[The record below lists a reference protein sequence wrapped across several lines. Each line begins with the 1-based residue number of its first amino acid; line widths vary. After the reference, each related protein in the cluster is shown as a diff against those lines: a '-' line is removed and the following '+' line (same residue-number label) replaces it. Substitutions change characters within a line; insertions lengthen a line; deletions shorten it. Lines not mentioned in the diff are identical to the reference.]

1 MKLMK
6 VITTYVVLKQ
16 SLGIKFEST
25 GRVLRQFGRS
35 MGDIAIDEVGPRE
48 VAAFLRGKGR
58 LSATWTVKY
67 RALFGLYRFAISRGH
82 VDNSPL
88 PASRPKLPPPLSP
101 YVYSTDELRRLIE
114 ATATLYSVRSPLQV
128 PTYRMLLLVLYG
140 TGMRIS
146 EALGLTLRDVDLV
159 QRIITVRNTK
169 FYKTR
174 LVPIGPKLAQEL
186 GAHIGRRRQL
196 SMPDGEDSAVFATR
210 KGKPWGYQHVISL
223 FQRLRCAA
231 GVDCPA
237 GEPRPPRLHDI
248 RHTAAVHRV
257 IAWYRAG
264 KDVQRLLPQLAT
276 YLGHADIGSTQ
287 CYLRM
292 TPELLHE
299 ASQRFA
305 DYALQGDGHG

>member
-88 PASRPKLPPPLSP
+88 PVSRPKLPPPLSP

-159 QRIITVRNTK
+159 HRIITVRDTK

-174 LVPIGPKLAQEL
+174 LVPIGPEACP
-186 GAHIGRRRQL
+186 GAWR
-196 SMPDGEDSAVFATR
+196 A
-210 KGKPWGYQHVISL
+210 
-223 FQRLRCAA
+223 
-231 GVDCPA
+231 
-237 GEPRPPRLHDI
+237 
-248 RHTAAVHRV
+248 
-257 IAWYRAG
+257 YRAKASVADARWRRLGDLCDAQG
-264 KDVQRLLPQLAT
+264 KAVGLSACHLAVPASAPRSRHRL
-276 YLGHADIGSTQ
+276 SS
-287 CYLRM
+287 R
-292 TPELLHE
+292 
-299 ASQRFA
+299 
-305 DYALQGDGHG
+305 